1 MSALEKIHE
10 IQMQPAATPAHLLQ
24 MAVSQGANLDQL
36 EKLMQQ
42 QERWEAN
49 ESRKAFVA
57 AMAAFKS
64 EPLRVIK
71 SKQVSIPGGAKFS
84 HATLADV
91 VDAAV
96 AGMGAHGLSHRWI
109 TSQSANEI
117 TVTCVV
123 THALGH
129 SESTSLTCKPD
140 DSGKKNAIQQ
150 VASAITYLERYTLQ
164 AALGI
169 AASDMQEDDGRGT
182 SHPQVEML
190 SDEQQAQLQD
200 LIDANGRDKAKFLQ
214 WAKVERLQDIPASW
228 FEKCRTLLSQRKPE
242 HGASDA

>member
-10 IQMQPAATPAHLLQ
+10 SQIQPAATPAHLLQ

-36 EKLMQQ
+36 DKLMQL

-49 ESRKAFVA
+49 EARKAFVA

-182 SHPQVEML
+182 SHQVEML

-214 WAKVERLQDIPASW
+214 WAKVESLQDIPASW
-228 FEKCRTLLSQRKPE
+228 FEKCRTLLSQRKPDQ
-242 HGASDA
+242 GGDNA

>member
-1 MSALEKIHE
+1 MSALEKVYD
-10 IQMQPAATPAHLLQ
+10 QTPLQATTPAHLLQ

-36 EKLMQQ
+36 DKLMQL

-49 ESRKAFVA
+49 EARKAFVA

-96 AGMGAHGLSHRWI
+96 SGMGAHGLSHRWI

-123 THALGH
+123 THAMGH

-182 SHPQVEML
+182 SQPVETIN
-190 SDEQQAQLQD
+190 DTQQAQLQD
-200 LIDANGRDKAKFLQ
+200 LIDANGRDKAKFLA
-214 WAKVERLQDIPASW
+214 WAKVESLQDIPASW

-242 HGASDA
+242 NGAPDA

>member
-10 IQMQPAATPAHLLQ
+10 IQMLPAATPAHLLQ

-36 EKLMQQ
+36 DKLMQL

-129 SESTSLTCKPD
+129 SESISLTCKPD

-182 SHPQVEML
+182 SHQVEML

-200 LIDANGRDKAKFLQ
+200 LIDANGRDKAKFLA
-214 WAKVERLQDIPASW
+214 WAKVESLQDIPASW

-242 HGASDA
+242 QGAPDA